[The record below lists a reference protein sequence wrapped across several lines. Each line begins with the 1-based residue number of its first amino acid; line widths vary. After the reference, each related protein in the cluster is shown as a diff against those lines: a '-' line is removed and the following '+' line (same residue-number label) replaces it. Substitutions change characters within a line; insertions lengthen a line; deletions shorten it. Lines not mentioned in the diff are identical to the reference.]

1 MTTVQL
7 NAKKLEIIS
16 GLMNIDDEK
25 TVTKLWKVVRKAE
38 EVPFERIP
46 GLAYTH
52 EERIAAVEE
61 GLEDIRAGRTF
72 TTEEVF
78 KPYEQWL

>member
-25 TVTKLWKVVRKAE
+25 TVTKLWKAVRKAE
-38 EVPFERIP
+38 AVPFERIP
-46 GLAYTH
+46 GLAYTR
-52 EERIAAVEE
+52 EERIAAAQE